1 MTEQNTDVLEV
12 ARVIKPAISTGSL
25 QKTYNT
31 KKAIFRSYQI
41 IWYIVGVVEVV
52 LAFRLLFKL
61 LGANASSGFTSFI
74 YAISAPLAGPFAGIL
89 DTTASS
95 SSIIEWSTLIT
106 MAVYAVIAYGI
117 IALFQ
122 LVKPTNPAEVSQAVD
137 NQ

>member
-41 IWYIVGVVEVV
+41 IWYIVGVVEIV

-89 DTTASS
+89 GTTASS
-95 SSIIEWSTLIT
+95 SSIIEWSTLIA